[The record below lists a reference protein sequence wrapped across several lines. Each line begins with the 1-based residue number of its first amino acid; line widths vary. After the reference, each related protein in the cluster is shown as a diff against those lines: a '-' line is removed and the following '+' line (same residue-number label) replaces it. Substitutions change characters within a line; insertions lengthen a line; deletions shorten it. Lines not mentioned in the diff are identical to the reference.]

1 MCTAQPVSSVAS
13 RLAAVIGFSFGLI
26 LPFGKTQ
33 ALSLLRWTIAMA
45 AFDLRRTTMPP
56 AAITG
61 VCLDLPIILYNRTT

>member
-1 MCTAQPVSSVAS
+1 VQPVSSVAS

-33 ALSLLRWTIAMA
+33 ALSLLRWTIATA
-45 AFDLRRTTMPP
+45 AFELRRTTMPP

-61 VCLDLPIILYNRTT
+61 VRLDLPIILYNRTT